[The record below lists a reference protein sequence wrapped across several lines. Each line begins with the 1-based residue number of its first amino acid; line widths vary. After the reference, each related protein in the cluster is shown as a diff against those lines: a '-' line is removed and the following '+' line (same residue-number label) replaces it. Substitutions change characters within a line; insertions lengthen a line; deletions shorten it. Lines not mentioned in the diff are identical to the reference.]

1 MSLIISACATKQL
14 TAEYCTNIALEKLG
28 SEHASQGLASAGDEI
43 VSQCADQGV
52 NLDFHRYQKAYDL
65 SQESFCQNTEAFYY
79 GYHGK
84 KYEGI
89 CAEPETFDHDYAL
102 GKTIFDLKLEI
113 WEVENKLERSARDVE
128 LSTSSSG
135 YAGSSRVDKARKDIR
150 EYKAEIGRL
159 RIKLFELRNRAEE
172 LGFALDEFE

>member
-1 MSLIISACATKQL
+1 
-14 TAEYCTNIALEKLG
+14 
-28 SEHASQGLASAGDEI
+28 
-43 VSQCADQGV
+43 
-52 NLDFHRYQKAYDL
+52 
-65 SQESFCQNTEAFYY
+65 
-79 GYHGK
+79 
-84 KYEGI
+84 
-89 CAEPETFDHDYAL
+89 
-102 GKTIFDLKLEI
+102 

-128 LSTSSSG
+128 LSSSSSG